1 MFDVTLTD
9 LLYDFLTAWLAIGF
23 GLWLAVD
30 AQEFV
35 DQTTRAYLRR
45 CGRLPGRGFLLFCA
59 ALIIVA
65 WPDRVMKIFDSI
77 EVRRRGRA

>member
-9 LLYDFLTAWLAIGF
+9 LLYYFATAWLSIGL
-23 GLWLAVD
+23 GLWLSVD
-30 AQEFV
+30 AREFV

-45 CGRLPGRGFLLFCA
+45 YGRLPGRGFLLFCA

-65 WPDRVMKIFDSI
+65 WPDRMMKIFDSI